1 MANPTPL
8 SSAIKAV
15 VATDDELAEKAR
27 ALAHKAIRIAN
38 EYLDSGSPR
47 MQLDVIKSIMPAIGR
62 GMTEKGEDAEMA
74 LMREQIEQLMAL
86 VRGESIAS

>member
-8 SSAIKAV
+8 STAIKAV
-15 VATDDELAEKAR
+15 VSTDDELAEKAR

-38 EYLDSGSPR
+38 DYLDNGSPR

-62 GMTEKGEDAEMA
+62 GMTEKGEDAE
-74 LMREQIEQLMAL
+74 LTEMRKQLDALMAL
-86 VRGESIAS
+86 VRGEAIAS